1 MTLETFQQV
10 VFATWPDETKNI
22 NVSNDIYDD
31 EVYISNDPM
40 LYTINMTN
48 DAAHHYIYGQQDLTI
63 DLNLGIIKIK
73 YYTDSTQQ
81 TNNEAD
87 MFLFCEGITGFTM
100 KKIG

>member
-1 MTLETFQQV
+1 
-10 VFATWPDETKNI
+10 
-22 NVSNDIYDD
+22 
-31 EVYISNDPM
+31 
-40 LYTINMTN
+40 
-48 DAAHHYIYGQQDLTI
+48 
-63 DLNLGIIKIK
+63 LNLGIIKIK